1 MHMPH
6 YMHMRMV
13 VVGGVRGGLE
23 PFWLIY
29 FEIRTTMSCRMD
41 MGDVAE
47 MWPLVLKHKGS

>member
-1 MHMPH
+1 M
-6 YMHMRMV
+6 
-13 VVGGVRGGLE
+13 E

-29 FEIRTTMSCRMD
+29 FEIRDMSCRMD